1 MVNTVGEIV
10 QDRTTLEA
18 PHGRPEAPAVR
29 ASPSD
34 MDAAVQRGLSADIHL
49 LGDLLGAAVRRLAG
63 EEAFTLEEE
72 IRAAAKELR
81 AHPSLDEARRLRINI
96 SETLERRLRS
106 IVRAEQEKRWLEE
119 NREAIAS
126 INSFID
132 RHGLLAGKL
141 RYRPD
146 SQ

>member
-1 MVNTVGEIV
+1 MMSERPVKKRAVNLFV
-10 QDRTTLEA
+10 
-18 PHGRPEAPAVR
+18 
-29 ASPSD
+29 
-34 MDAAVQRGLSADIHL
+34 DADV
-49 LGDLLGAAVRRLAG
+49 
-63 EEAFTLEEE
+63 
-72 IRAAAKELR
+72 
-81 AHPSLDEARRLRINI
+81 LDEARRLRINI